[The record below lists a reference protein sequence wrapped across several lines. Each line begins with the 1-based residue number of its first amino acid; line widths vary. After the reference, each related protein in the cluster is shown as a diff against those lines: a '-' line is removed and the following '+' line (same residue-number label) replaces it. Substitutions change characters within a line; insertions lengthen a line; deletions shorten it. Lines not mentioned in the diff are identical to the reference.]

1 MQTRYSILSCSLVL
15 LFGASTAL
23 AAAPITNA
31 SWNAGA
37 DDKGSVGFGIYEK
50 EGSCEDF
57 LRAQPL
63 RVGMKSVKAG
73 ESGGPLQ
80 VKDLRFCLL
89 FISDK
94 PVPESTPSC
103 TSGTIDFAYD
113 AKSNEYRGKYDLTMQ
128 NKAVRRGEFRAQL
141 CRPPVSPKK

>member
-1 MQTRYSILSCSLVL
+1 MRTTCAIVSCSLVL
-15 LFGASTAL
+15 VFSATTAL
-23 AAAPITNA
+23 AAPGISNA
-31 SWNAGA
+31 SWNAGP
-37 DDKGSVGFGIYEK
+37 DDKGSLGFGIYEK

-57 LRAQPL
+57 RRAQPL
-63 RVGMKSVKAG
+63 RVGMKNVKAG

-103 TSGTIDFAYD
+103 TGGTIEFAFD
-113 AKSNEYRGKYDLTMQ
+113 AKANEYRGKYDLTME

-141 CRPPVSPKK
+141 CRPPVPQKK

>member
-1 MQTRYSILSCSLVL
+1 MRTTYSIVSCSLVL
-15 LFGASTAL
+15 IFGASMAL
-23 AAAPITNA
+23 AAPGMSNA

-37 DDKGSVGFGIYEK
+37 DDKGSLGFGIYEK

-57 LRAQPL
+57 RRAQPL
-63 RVGMKSVKAG
+63 RVGMKNVKAG

-103 TSGTIDFAYD
+103 TSGTIEFAFD

-141 CRPPVSPKK
+141 CRPAVPQKK